1 MTYLIKDWPFGPT
14 STVYM
19 DGTALYAVRRYGL
32 AGMKQ
37 IRLKPEQADWLR
49 SVVLERLAHV
59 VVDAYK
65 AGALDSIS
73 DIEGDKDATFEVL
86 HDRALKY
93 LDTLGL

>member
-1 MTYLIKDWPFGPT
+1 MTYLTEGWPLGPT

-19 DGTALYAVRRYGL
+19 DGTAQYAVRRYGW

-37 IRLKPEQADWLR
+37 VKLKPEQADWLR
-49 SVVLERLAHV
+49 SVVLERLTHV
-59 VVDAYK
+59 AVDAYK

-73 DIEGDKDATFEVL
+73 DIEGDEDATFEVL
-86 HDRALKY
+86 HARALKY

>member
-1 MTYLIKDWPFGPT
+1 MSFLTKGWPLGPT

-19 DGTALYAVRRYGL
+19 DGTAVYAVRRYGVP
-32 AGMKQ
+32 GMKQ
-37 IRLKPEQADWLR
+37 VKLTPEQADWLR

-59 VVDAYK
+59 AVDAYK

-73 DIEGDKDATFEVL
+73 DIEGDKDATWEVL